1 MIPTSCLSLAW
12 GQWLIRRP
20 ESPERKAMCVGMAG
34 MKGGACCQGFGLLG
48 GQPGWACWG
57 RGGTQ
62 ERSGVEKGGLHRP
75 TGLFSSWLPHPSH
88 YEGPL
93 CPLKASFFPG
103 VQSAAPSTE
112 GCRLWVSGGHSFR
125 REAGTA
131 CGAEV
136 LDPGLRI
143 PLCQQALFRS
153 RDILLSLPL

>member
-12 GQWLIRRP
+12 GQGPIHRP
-20 ESPERKAMCVGMAG
+20 ESPERKAMCVSMAG
-34 MKGGACCQGFGLLG
+34 MKGGARCQGFGLLG

-103 VQSAAPSTE
+103 VQLAAPSTE
-112 GCRLWVSGGHSFR
+112 GCHLWVSGGHSFR

-131 CGAEV
+131 RGVEV
-136 LDPGLRI
+136 LDLGLGT
-143 PLCQQALFRS
+143 PLCQQALCRS

>member
-1 MIPTSCLSLAW
+1 
-12 GQWLIRRP
+12 
-20 ESPERKAMCVGMAG
+20 MCMSMVGME
-34 MKGGACCQGFGLLG
+34 GGARCQGFGLLG

-62 ERSGVEKGGLHRP
+62 ERSGAEKGGLHRP

-112 GCRLWVSGGHSFR
+112 GCHLWASGGHSFR

-131 CGAEV
+131 HGEKCWARAWGPRSASRRSAVPGTPFSLFPCERCSLAPQHVRPASQLWFGEV
-136 LDPGLRI
+136 
-143 PLCQQALFRS
+143 
-153 RDILLSLPL
+153 